1 MNAII
6 RGHKCPK
13 CSPVGEV
20 FIVSDEDGYE
30 CPIQAA
36 DEDMRLA
43 VRVWNAWKY
52 DALKLEGLA
61 GWLVEAVMWAEN
73 IVKEYQAEEVNR
85 GKS

>member
-6 RGHKCPK
+6 RGHRCPK

-20 FIVSDEDGYE
+20 FIVSGEDGE

-36 DEDMRLA
+36 DEDMKLA
-43 VRVWNAWKY
+43 LRVWNAWKY
-52 DALKLEGLA
+52 DVIKLEGLA

-73 IVKEYQAEEVNR
+73 IVKEYQAEEVKR

>member
-1 MNAII
+1 
-6 RGHKCPK
+6 
-13 CSPVGEV
+13 
-20 FIVSDEDGYE
+20 VSGEDGYE

-36 DEDMRLA
+36 DEDMKLA
-43 VRVWNAWKY
+43 LRVWNAWKY
-52 DALKLEGLA
+52 DVIKLEGLA